1 MQGIIENRRR
11 NHSRRTTGK
20 EPDAPPKKRGRP
32 PNPDS
37 QRNRLKVL
45 RAEYKRARLEYQDG
59 DEDED
64 DRSFMDPI
72 P

>member
-11 NHSRRTTGK
+11 NHSRRTARK

-37 QRNRLKVL
+37 QRNKLKVL

-59 DEDED
+59 DEDD
-64 DRSFMDPI
+64 SLFMDPI